1 MLLDAAILTIV
12 VGLIGG
18 GRVGWLKDLGLRAP
32 AVFVAAALVRIA
44 LVVMGAREAPA
55 TEQIGG
61 ALHVATYLVV
71 LLGLWLN
78 RHLRAMWV
86 VALGVAL
93 NVLVIAA
100 NGGSMPVDRELAGRA
115 GNTELVRMMESPR
128 HVIHTPV
135 TAETR
140 LKPLADVLLLPPP
153 YPNPHVFSV
162 GDVFV
167 TIGGCWLLLVGLG
180 AFGLGRARGAAPRE
194 ETEPEAGERQP

>member
-1 MLLDAAILTIV
+1 MLLDAAVLTII

-32 AVFVAAALVRIA
+32 GVFVAAALVRIA

-61 ALHVATYLVV
+61 VLHVATYLVL

-78 RHLRAMWV
+78 RHLRAVWV

-100 NGGSMPVDRELAGRA
+100 NGGSMPVDRELAVQA
-115 GNTELVRMMESPR
+115 GNTRLVRMMESPR

-140 LKPLADVLLLPPP
+140 LKPLADVLLLPRP

-167 TIGGCWLLLVGLG
+167 TIGACWLLLVGLG
-180 AFGLGRARGAAPRE
+180 AFGLRPPGAA
-194 ETEPEAGERQP
+194 PEAGERQP

>member
-1 MLLDAAILTIV
+1 MLFDAAILTIV
-12 VGLIGG
+12 VGLIAG
-18 GRVGWLKDLGLRAP
+18 GRVGRLKDLGLRAP
-32 AVFVAAALVRIA
+32 WVFVAAALVRIV

-61 ALHVATYLVV
+61 ALHVATYLVL
-71 LLGLWLN
+71 LLGLWRN

-100 NGGSMPVDRELAGRA
+100 NGGSMPVDRELAVQA
-115 GNTELVRMMESPR
+115 GNTRLVRMMESPR
-128 HVIHTPV
+128 HAIHTPV
-135 TAETR
+135 TGDTR
-140 LKPLADVLLLPPP
+140 LQPLADVLLLPRP

-167 TIGGCWLLLVGLG
+167 TIGACLLLLVGLG
-180 AFGLGRARGAAPRE
+180 SFGLGRAPGAA
-194 ETEPEAGERQP
+194 PEAGERHP